1 MANALRYSGDDY
13 SFIGEDISALML
25 LISQRT
31 TPLLD
36 ALTMGPSATNILHQY
51 RERSLNPDYVT
62 ASIAVNS
69 ATADTAVTIPE
80 GNQLQVG
87 MILES
92 EGALGSEKV
101 RVASVTSNSMLIN
114 RGWPYGTGAI
124 NTMTAGERW
133 FIVGQAEKEGADQA
147 SDISYARVNRSNFTQ
162 IFTKPIRMT
171 GTEQAVSL
179 APNLGNEFD
188 VQTELRA
195 IEAARELERTIIRGV
210 SANTIGNL
218 SNPRTMDGLN
228 AVITAVNSAVT
239 TSSFAQN
246 PILYANNILKTLW
259 GTGARDIDLIACGA
273 DVQALFSNGNQSY
286 LNVSQQDSTTQRSI
300 TRLITDFGQPR
311 ILLVPNMK
319 ATEAL
324 FLSTARVVPVAL
336 QGRSFQRTD
345 LAKTGDASNRA
356 IIGEYTLETHHR
368 DKLARLRL
376 S

>member
-1 MANALRYSGDDY
+1 MANSLRYSGDDFN
-13 SFIGEDISALML
+13 FIGEDISALIK
-25 LISQRT
+25 LISMRR

-36 ALTMGPSATNILHQY
+36 ALSMGPSATNVYHQY
-51 RERSLNPDYVT
+51 RERALNPDYVI

-92 EGALGSEKV
+92 RGAAGSEKV
-101 RVASVTSNSMLIN
+101 RVASVTSNSVLLN
-114 RGWPYGTGAI
+114 RGWPYGTGGI
-124 NTMTAGERW
+124 NSMVAGEKW

-147 SDISYARVNRSNFTQ
+147 SDITYPRTNRANYTQ

-171 GTEQAVSL
+171 GTERAVSL
-179 APNLGNEFD
+179 APDLGDEFD

-195 IEAARELERTIIRGV
+195 IEAVRELERTIIFGV

-218 SNPRTMDGLN
+218 SNPRTMEGLN
-228 AVITAVNSAVT
+228 AAITAINSAVT
-239 TSSFAQN
+239 TSSFATN
-246 PILYANNILKTLW
+246 PVLWANKILKEIYA
-259 GTGARDIDLIACGA
+259 TGADDIDLIACGA
-273 DVQALFSNGNQSY
+273 DVTELFSAGNQAY
-286 LNVSQQDSTTQRSI
+286 LNVSQQDDTTQRKV

-311 ILLVPNMK
+311 LVHVPNMR
-319 ATEAL
+319 ATDAL
-324 FLSTARVVPVAL
+324 FLSTQRVIPVSL

-345 LAKTGDASNRA
+345 LAKTGDSSNRA
-356 IIGEYTLETHHR
+356 IIGEYTLEIHHR
-368 DKLARLRL
+368 NSLGRLRL

>member
-1 MANALRYSGDDY
+1 MANSLRYTGDDN
-13 SFIGEDISALML
+13 SFIGEDISALMF

-36 ALTMGPSATNILHQY
+36 ALSMGPSATNILHQY

-92 EGALGSEKV
+92 EGAAGSEKV
-101 RVASVTSNSMLIN
+101 RVASVTSNSVLLN

-124 NTMTAGERW
+124 NSMVAGERW
-133 FIVGQAEKEGADQA
+133 FIVGQAEKEGADQS
-147 SDISYARVNRSNFTQ
+147 SDITYARVNRSNYTQ

-171 GTEQAVSL
+171 GSERAVSL
-179 APNLGNEFD
+179 SPNLGDEFD

-195 IEAARELERTIIRGV
+195 VEILKELEKTVIRGV

-218 SNPRTMDGLN
+218 SNPRTMEGLN
-228 AVITAVNSAVT
+228 AALTAINSAVT
-239 TSSFAQN
+239 TSSFSAN
-246 PILYANNILKTLW
+246 PILYANNILQQCW
-259 GTGARDIDLIACGA
+259 NAGARDIDLIACGG
-273 DVQALFSNGNQSY
+273 DVQKYFSSGNQSY
-286 LNVSQQDSTTQRSI
+286 LNVQQTDQTTQRVV

-311 ILLVPNMK
+311 LVLVPNMK

-345 LAKTGDASNRA
+345 LAKTGDSSNRA
-356 IIGEYTLETHHR
+356 IIGEYTLEIHHR
-368 DKLARLRL
+368 DKMGRVRLT
-376 S
+376 